1 MQQRTTLPI
10 PTEAEEA
17 QVLMDY
23 MRLKQLLFTHVK
35 NETGWSGSNKKVRNW
50 SALLGAK
57 DGVSPGFPDF
67 LVVLPSQVIA
77 IELKRRTGGRVS
89 EEQLAWINALSL
101 AGMPAKVCNGADE
114 SIKFIEEYS

>member
-77 IELKRRTGGRVS
+77 ISGYRYRIKASNRRQSKRRGTTSV
-89 EEQLAWINALSL
+89 
-101 AGMPAKVCNGADE
+101 D
-114 SIKFIEEYS
+114 